1 MIEIGW
7 TPYKY
12 SDYEKSPYEMEFIDN
27 VYFEPEKLSNF
38 YENTKSLFKLCPA
51 NTQFLKNFWVIKS
64 PFDLTLNIN
73 RKEKTCYINQNQRF
87 FNTFV
92 SMRWNQFTETDL
104 ALCSFNFCYLFVS
117 DKPVMIEVYPAFL
130 HEQVKNT
137 RFINGSFNIY
147 KWQRPVDFSFEILN
161 DNEPVEIK
169 REQPLFYV
177 KFLSNNIEENFKLK
191 NIEWTDELLKLNKKT
206 QIANWVKGLSWK
218 LLKIGNKGRPKKLV
232 K

>member
-12 SDYEKSPYEMEFIDN
+12 SPYEKNPYEMEFIDN
-27 VYFEPEKLSNF
+27 VYFEPEKLSKF
-38 YENTKSLFKLCPA
+38 YANTNSKFKLCPA
-51 NTQFLKNFWVIKS
+51 NAQFLKNFWVIKS
-64 PFDLTLNIN
+64 PFDLIFNYD
-73 RKEKTCYINQNQRF
+73 RKNNSCFVNQNQKF
-87 FNTFV
+87 FNTFIN
-92 SMRWNQFTETDL
+92 MRYNDFSKTDL
-104 ALCSFNFCYLFVS
+104 ALCSFHFQYLFVS
-117 DKPVMIEVYPAFL
+117 DKPVILEVYPPFL
-130 HEQVKNT
+130 HGEVKNT

-169 REQPLFYV
+169 RGQPLFYV
-177 KFLSNNIEENFKLK
+177 KFLSNNIEEDFKLK

-206 QIANWVKGLSWK
+206 QIFNWVQGLSWK

>member
-12 SDYEKSPYEMEFIDN
+12 SDYEKKPHTMEFIDN

-38 YENTKSLFKLCPA
+38 YANNKSAFKHCPA
-51 NTQFLKNFWVIKS
+51 NAQFLKNFWVIKS
-64 PFDLTLNIN
+64 PFDLTLNVN
-73 RKEKTCYINQNQRF
+73 RKEKHCYINQNQRF

-92 SMRWNQFTETDL
+92 DMRWNEFTETDL

-130 HEQVKNT
+130 HGQVKNT
-137 RFINGSFNIY
+137 RIINGSFNIY

-177 KFLSNNIEENFKLK
+177 KFLSNNIEENFQLK
-191 NIEWTDELLKLNKKT
+191 NIEWTDELLKLNKRT
-206 QIANWVKGLSWK
+206 HIANWVSGLSWK
-218 LLKIGNKGRPKKLV
+218 LLNKGNKGRPKKLV